1 MYVQLTPCLRRL
13 TSVTRC
19 LFGLCAICSSNGCR
33 ESEGYSY
40 SRTNN
45 PPVTVLEQ
53 KLAKLENGHLG
64 ANSLSDF
71 LTFLALLG
79 GNRVINHNKYGN
91 VVNLM
96 PQAYH
101 LGMIFDICGNWGWF
115 IVGFTAPAAM
125 VSCNI
130 HPRTQ
135 GETEVFSSAPDEL
148 VQKY

>member
-1 MYVQLTPCLRRL
+1 M
-13 TSVTRC
+13 
-19 LFGLCAICSSNGCR
+19 
-33 ESEGYSY
+33 
-40 SRTNN
+40 
-45 PPVTVLEQ
+45 TVLEQ

-130 HPRTQ
+130 HPLTQ
-135 GETEVFSSAPDEL
+135 GETEVFPLRQMNWSENIDPSKMSVYTFLSLCMGLGLTLLAFLWSSPKL
-148 VQKY
+148 CLQCQSQSFGWI